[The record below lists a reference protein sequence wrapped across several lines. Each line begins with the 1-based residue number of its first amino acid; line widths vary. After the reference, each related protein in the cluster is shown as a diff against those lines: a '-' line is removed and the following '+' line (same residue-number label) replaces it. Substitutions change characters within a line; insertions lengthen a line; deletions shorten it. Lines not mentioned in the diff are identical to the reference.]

1 MYKKIFRFY
10 LLALTITVAPS
21 GFAFAQDG
29 KTKTVAA
36 AAPKSR
42 QTEPSCK
49 EAKNVI
55 LRNND
60 PTILEMAM
68 NHSEKCKEI
77 AIMIAKGAQD
87 EANLTGEVIGK
98 ILVEEIE
105 KHGVPA
111 KFFVAPGGDFT
122 LIAFYVNGQSITK
135 APVGLDISR
144 SAANLAVAAWQ
155 SKYADSSKRDH

>member
-1 MYKKIFRFY
+1 MPKKTFRLY
-10 LLALTITVAPS
+10 LLALIVAITQP
-21 GFAFAQDG
+21 GFAFAQAA
-29 KTKTVAA
+29 KTKPAA
-36 AAPKSR
+36 TARPQSG

-60 PTILEMAM
+60 PAILKMAID
-68 NHSEKCKEI
+68 HSERCKEV

-87 EANLTGEVIGK
+87 EANLTGEVIGN

-122 LIAFYVNGQSITK
+122 LVAFYVSGESITK
-135 APVGLDISR
+135 APVGLDVSR